1 LAWLAHWW
9 CCGRKNT
16 VIGVNNGIATS
27 LPALVFDGHRRDGAV
42 QRTLFGWVTLQNRE
56 STLAIRPIAQNTS
69 VPDGFSIWHHLD
81 ANGIH
86 FKSITP
92 LNDTL
97 LIKFESSAQS
107 AAAKCWTEHSLT
119 ATSSRYRMTTARPLP
134 GFRVYAIP
142 PIDSADPPGF

>member
-1 LAWLAHWW
+1 MESQRPFLRWLLM
-9 CCGRKNT
+9 
-16 VIGVNNGIATS
+16 GIAAM
-27 LPALVFDGHRRDGAV
+27 ALFSV
-42 QRTLFGWVTLQNRE
+42 LFLGWVTVQNRE

-92 LNDTL
+92 QNDTL

-107 AAAKCWTEHSLT
+107 AAAKEVLDRTLPHGYIVALQDDESQ
-119 ATSSRYRMTTARPLP
+119 TSAWLSRLRDTTHRF
-134 GFRVYAIP
+134 G
-142 PIDSADPPGF
+142 

>member
-1 LAWLAHWW
+1 MESQRPFLRWLLM
-9 CCGRKNT
+9 
-16 VIGVNNGIATS
+16 GIAAM
-27 LPALVFDGHRRDGAV
+27 ALFSV
-42 QRTLFGWVTLQNRE
+42 LFLGWVTVQNRE

-92 LNDTL
+92 QNDTL

-107 AAAKCWTEHSLT
+107 AAAKEVLDRTLPHGYIVALQDDDSQ
-119 ATSSRYRMTTARPLP
+119 TSAWLSRLRDTTHRF
-134 GFRVYAIP
+134 G
-142 PIDSADPPGF
+142 

>member
-1 LAWLAHWW
+1 MESQRPFLRWLFMSVA
-9 CCGRKNT
+9 
-16 VIGVNNGIATS
+16 AM
-27 LPALVFDGHRRDGAV
+27 ALFSV
-42 QRTLFGWVTLQNRE
+42 LFLGWVTLQNRE

-107 AAAKCWTEHSLT
+107 AAAKEVLDRTLPHGYIVALQDDESQTSAWLT
-119 ATSSRYRMTTARPLP
+119 RLRDTTHRF
-134 GFRVYAIP
+134 G
-142 PIDSADPPGF
+142 

>member
-1 LAWLAHWW
+1 MESQRPFLRWLLM
-9 CCGRKNT
+9 
-16 VIGVNNGIATS
+16 GIAAM
-27 LPALVFDGHRRDGAV
+27 ALFSV
-42 QRTLFGWVTLQNRE
+42 LFLGWVTVQNRE

-107 AAAKCWTEHSLT
+107 AAAKEVLDRTLPHGYIVALQDDDSQ
-119 ATSSRYRMTTARPLP
+119 TSAWLSRLRDTTHRF
-134 GFRVYAIP
+134 G
-142 PIDSADPPGF
+142 

>member
-1 LAWLAHWW
+1 MESQRPFLRWFFM
-9 CCGRKNT
+9 
-16 VIGVNNGIATS
+16 GIAAM
-27 LPALVFDGHRRDGAV
+27 ALFSV
-42 QRTLFGWVTLQNRE
+42 LFLGWVTVQNRE

-107 AAAKCWTEHSLT
+107 AAAKEVLDRTLPHGYIVALQDDDNQ
-119 ATSSRYRMTTARPLP
+119 TSAWLSRLRDTTHRF
-134 GFRVYAIP
+134 G
-142 PIDSADPPGF
+142 

>member
-1 LAWLAHWW
+1 MSAAVLA
-9 CCGRKNT
+9 
-16 VIGVNNGIATS
+16 
-27 LPALVFDGHRRDGAV
+27 
-42 QRTLFGWVTLQNRE
+42 LFSVLFFSWVTLQSKE
-56 STLAIRPIAQNTS
+56 STLAIRPIAQNVS

-107 AAAKCWTEHSLT
+107 AAAKEVLDRTLPHGYIIALQDDENLT
-119 ATSSRYRMTTARPLP
+119 SAWLMRLR
-134 GFRVYAIP
+134 
-142 PIDSADPPGF
+142 DSTHRFG

>member
-1 LAWLAHWW
+1 MESQRPFLRWLFM
-9 CCGRKNT
+9 
-16 VIGVNNGIATS
+16 GIAATVLFS
-27 LPALVFDGHRRDGAV
+27 VLF
-42 QRTLFGWVTLQNRE
+42 FGWVTLQNRE

-107 AAAKCWTEHSLT
+107 AAAKEVLDRTLPHGYIVALQDDDNQ
-119 ATSSRYRMTTARPLP
+119 TSAWLSRLRDTTHRF
-134 GFRVYAIP
+134 G
-142 PIDSADPPGF
+142 

>member
-1 LAWLAHWW
+1 MESQRPFLRWFFM
-9 CCGRKNT
+9 
-16 VIGVNNGIATS
+16 GIAAM
-27 LPALVFDGHRRDGAV
+27 ALFSV
-42 QRTLFGWVTLQNRE
+42 LFLGWVTLQNRE

-92 LNDTL
+92 QNDTL

-107 AAAKCWTEHSLT
+107 AAAKEVLDRTLPHGYIVALQDDESQ
-119 ATSSRYRMTTARPLP
+119 TSAWLSRLRDTTHRF
-134 GFRVYAIP
+134 G
-142 PIDSADPPGF
+142 

>member
-1 LAWLAHWW
+1 MESQRPFLRWLFM
-9 CCGRKNT
+9 
-16 VIGVNNGIATS
+16 GIAAM
-27 LPALVFDGHRRDGAV
+27 ALFSV
-42 QRTLFGWVTLQNRE
+42 LFLGWVTVQNRE

-107 AAAKCWTEHSLT
+107 AAAKEVLDRTLPHGYIVALQDDDSQ
-119 ATSSRYRMTTARPLP
+119 TSAWLSRLRDTTHRF
-134 GFRVYAIP
+134 G
-142 PIDSADPPGF
+142 

>member
-1 LAWLAHWW
+1 MESQRPFLRWLLMGMA
-9 CCGRKNT
+9 
-16 VIGVNNGIATS
+16 AM
-27 LPALVFDGHRRDGAV
+27 ALFSV
-42 QRTLFGWVTLQNRE
+42 LFLGWVTVQNRE

-107 AAAKCWTEHSLT
+107 AAAKEVLDRTLPHGYIVALQDDDSQ
-119 ATSSRYRMTTARPLP
+119 TSAWLSRLRDTTHRF
-134 GFRVYAIP
+134 G
-142 PIDSADPPGF
+142 

>member
-1 LAWLAHWW
+1 MESQRPFLRWFFM
-9 CCGRKNT
+9 
-16 VIGVNNGIATS
+16 GIAAM
-27 LPALVFDGHRRDGAV
+27 ALFSV
-42 QRTLFGWVTLQNRE
+42 LFLGWVTLQNRE

-92 LNDTL
+92 QNDTL

-107 AAAKCWTEHSLT
+107 AAAKEVLDRTLPHSYIVALQDDESQ
-119 ATSSRYRMTTARPLP
+119 TSAWLSRLRDTTHRF
-134 GFRVYAIP
+134 G
-142 PIDSADPPGF
+142 

>member
-1 LAWLAHWW
+1 MESQRPFLRWFFM
-9 CCGRKNT
+9 
-16 VIGVNNGIATS
+16 GIAAM
-27 LPALVFDGHRRDGAV
+27 ALFSV
-42 QRTLFGWVTLQNRE
+42 LFLGWVTLQNRE

-92 LNDTL
+92 QNDTL

-107 AAAKCWTEHSLT
+107 AAAKEVLDRTLPHGYIVALQYDESQ
-119 ATSSRYRMTTARPLP
+119 TSAWLSRLRDTTHRF
-134 GFRVYAIP
+134 G
-142 PIDSADPPGF
+142 